1 MSVSSQVR
9 VKQSL
14 FGDSSCFVTSTQA
27 HPHFNK
33 PIYQAFS
40 DLYLELDHLR
50 GSLQDLKERELHL
63 QAEVLDCKEAL
74 KFWIIKG
81 FRIKKIEYDNLV
93 RKIMHLES
101 ENTSLS
107 KATRVGGEAGAYTK

>member
-50 GSLQDLKERELHL
+50 GWLQDLKERELNL
-63 QAEVLDCKEAL
+63 QAEAL
-74 KFWIIKG
+74 LFWNIKG